1 MGSVQHLTGLGLTVS
16 ACLRILAAY
25 VLFVALTRLCSRSYL
40 RHVLWLLFLTGA
52 VFYWA
57 TLVAQVL
64 KPIPLT
70 HAAIRSASVDELAS
84 TGSAATTITVPSS
97 WDSGFE
103 LTIVILICG
112 YTGGLILMLS
122 RLARRRRSLRM
133 AVARAR
139 AAAPGFEPTFERACQ
154 HLGVSRCRIL
164 ELSGLRSPGTAY
176 TWKPLVLVPDGL
188 DSYLDSEQFVDV
200 LYHELIHIRRLD
212 FFWNTLAELVG
223 CVLFFHPVVWLAL
236 SKLGRERELACDEA
250 VMELRQG
257 RRPDYAL
264 CLTRLARR
272 RVLGCQLEAP
282 SHLALLDSFLALRVQ
297 TLLKENRR
305 RSRGTQGAAISASL
319 LALLLFLAG
328 WSSLS
333 LAIELA
339 RPTEIAATRTL
350 QGHSTTSQKVRAGGG
365 KPHGFSPKA
374 SQLPLNFLLAP
385 QREAPPEPKQNT
397 FLPPRG
403 ENIDALVASPE
414 IESRASPRE
423 VEDRTTWDEA
433 PPIMSGKSPISLR
446 RTVLGAAIGALE
458 QVALDGKDVDRD
470 EDKGGGRSPAVR

>member
-1 MGSVQHLTGLGLTVS
+1 MESIHLGGFGLVAS
-16 ACLRILAAY
+16 CCIRILAGY
-25 VLFVALTRLCSRSYL
+25 VLFVALTRLCSRSYV
-40 RHVLWLLFLTGA
+40 RHALWLVFLTGA
-52 VFYWA
+52 GVYWS
-57 TLVAQVL
+57 TLVAQEL
-64 KPIPLT
+64 KPVHLT
-70 HAAIRSASVDELAS
+70 DAAIHSVSVDDLAPS
-84 TGSAATTITVPSS
+84 SATTTIAIPYS
-97 WDSGFE
+97 WDRRFE
-103 LTIVILICG
+103 LTGIILVCA
-112 YTGGLILMLS
+112 YAGGLILMLS
-122 RLARRRRSLRM
+122 RLIRRRRLLCK
-133 AVARAR
+133 AVARAEPVS
-139 AAAPGFEPTFERACQ
+139 PGFESEFEKACC

-164 ELSGLRSPGTAY
+164 ELPGLSSPGTAY
-176 TWKPLVLVPDGL
+176 TWKPLVLLPDGL
-188 DSYLDSEQFVDV
+188 DLYLDSEQFVDV

-212 FFWNTLAELVG
+212 FLWNTVGELVS
-223 CVLFFHPVVWLAL
+223 CLLFFHPAVWLAL
-236 SKLGRERELACDEA
+236 SKLSRERELACDEA
-250 VMELRQG
+250 VMTLRQG

-272 RVLGCQLEAP
+272 RILGCQLEAP
-282 SHLALLDSFLALRVQ
+282 SHLALLDSFLAIRVQ

-305 RSRGTQGAAISASL
+305 RSRGKQGAAISASL

-403 ENIDALVASPE
+403 
-414 IESRASPRE
+414 
-423 VEDRTTWDEA
+423 
-433 PPIMSGKSPISLR
+433 
-446 RTVLGAAIGALE
+446 
-458 QVALDGKDVDRD
+458 
-470 EDKGGGRSPAVR
+470 

>member
-1 MGSVQHLTGLGLTVS
+1 MGAVQHLTGLGLIVS

-25 VLFVALTRLCSRSYL
+25 VLFVALTRLCSRSYF
-40 RHVLWLLFLTGA
+40 RHALWLLFLTGA
-52 VFYWA
+52 AFYWA

-70 HAAIRSASVDELAS
+70 HAVTRAASMHELAS
-84 TGSAATTITVPSS
+84 KNGAATTITVPSS
-97 WDSGFE
+97 WDSRLE
-103 LTIVILICG
+103 LTIVVLVCG
-112 YTGGLILMLS
+112 YAGGVILMLS
-122 RLARRRRSLRM
+122 RLARRRRSLRT

-139 AAAPGFEPTFERACQ
+139 SAAPGFEHTFEWACQ

-188 DSYLDSEQFVDV
+188 DSYLDSKQFVDV

-305 RSRGTQGAAISASL
+305 RSWGKQGAAFSAAL
-319 LALLLFLAG
+319 LAMLLFFAG

-333 LAIELA
+333 LAIELV
-339 RPTEIAATRTL
+339 RPTENIASRTV
-350 QGHSTTSQKVRAGGG
+350 QGNSTVSQEMKAGGR

-374 SQLPLNFLLAP
+374 RQLPLNPLPAHYEIPREPDENTSLAP
-385 QREAPPEPKQNT
+385 HGR
-397 FLPPRG
+397 
-403 ENIDALVASPE
+403 NIDVLVSAPE
-414 IESRASPRE
+414 AESRVSHRA
-423 VEDRTTWDEA
+423 VEDRTAWDEA
-433 PPIMSGKSPISLR
+433 PPTMSVKSPISLR
-446 RTVLGAAIGALE
+446 RTVLGAAIGALG
-458 QVALDGKDVDRD
+458 QVALGGKDVDRD
-470 EDKGGGRSPAVR
+470 VDKGGGRSPSVR